1 VLVSWGGLTPDGRW
15 VEPQKS
21 CLLPRPVLMTKFR
34 GKFLAFLKRAV
45 NKGGLVLPPD
55 TTRARMLSLLNR
67 LGRVDWNVKLLKRY
81 DHGRGVLTYLARYL
95 KGGPITNGR
104 LLDCRDGVVRFRYR
118 DNRDQDEAGRG
129 RRKILALPV
138 DQFLARLLEH
148 VPPPSFQS
156 VRGYGLYASSK
167 QAELAVARA
176 HFGQDEDPQ
185 PVRVTWQDL
194 CLRSG
199 RREAAV
205 CPVCG
210 DRLVVLGRFPP
221 SRGPPEPK
229 AQPPPAKAA

>member
-1 VLVSWGGLTPDGRW
+1 
-15 VEPQKS
+15 
-21 CLLPRPVLMTKFR
+21 
-34 GKFLAFLKRAV
+34 
-45 NKGGLVLPPD
+45 
-55 TTRARMLSLLNR
+55 
-67 LGRVDWNVKLLKRY
+67 
-81 DHGRGVLTYLARYL
+81 
-95 KGGPITNGR
+95 
-104 LLDCRDGVVRFRYR
+104 LDCRDGVVRFRYR

-176 HFGQDEDPQ
+176 HFGQDEDPE

-194 CLRSG
+194 CERSG
-199 RREAAV
+199 HREAAV

-210 DRLVVLGRFPP
+210 ARLVVKARFPP
-221 SRGPPEPK
+221 GRGPPEPQAQPPP